1 MSIDTIEA
9 QTTPSVGAYDAPLTS
24 GYNITPIVG
33 EISND
38 IVFAGQYSA
47 GAKKSVLSSAF
58 SGVNTCSKNAED
70 SIYDVP
76 ILMSDE
82 HSEVRSFSFSSSLFD
97 FFFSI

>member
-9 QTTPSVGAYDAPLTS
+9 QTTPSVGAS
-24 GYNITPIVG
+24 CYNITPIVG

-70 SIYDVP
+70 SIYDAP

-82 HSEVRSFSFSSSLFD
+82 HSEVRSFSFSFSSSLFD